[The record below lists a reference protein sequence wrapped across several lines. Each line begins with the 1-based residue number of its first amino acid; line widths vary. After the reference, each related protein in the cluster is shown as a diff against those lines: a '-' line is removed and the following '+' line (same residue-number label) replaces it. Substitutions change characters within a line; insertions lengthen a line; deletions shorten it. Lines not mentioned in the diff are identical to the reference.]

1 MGYIMEDNGIYVD
14 QWITS
19 SNWDIML
26 YLLYNN
32 MTSNGNTMIYIYIY
46 IYIYTYIYTYI
57 QQDIMEVLMG
67 YNPIPLI

>member
-1 MGYIMEDNGIYVD
+1 MEDNEIYVD

-46 IYIYTYIYTYI
+46 IT
-57 QQDIMEVLMG
+57 G
-67 YNPIPLI
+67 YNGGINGI